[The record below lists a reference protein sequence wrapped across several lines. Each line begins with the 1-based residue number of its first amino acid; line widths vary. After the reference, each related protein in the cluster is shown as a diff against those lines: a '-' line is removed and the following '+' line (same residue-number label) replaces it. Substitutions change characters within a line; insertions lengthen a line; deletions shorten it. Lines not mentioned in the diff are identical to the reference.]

1 MKKNSIKN
9 IFNYVVYFMTL
20 LHFSSCTYSQTNLI
34 VDPDF
39 ENGSASWV
47 LASGAS
53 RVTTGVYS
61 GSYAIASID
70 ASGAN
75 QTITGLSPNTTY
87 LLTGWFKTSSK
98 SPVNLGVKWHGGN
111 ELVVQTTS
119 STFTQLSIKF
129 TTGAASTSATI
140 YANNPSGGSN
150 TMIVDNFSLTETTET
165 PYKLVWSDEFNGT
178 GAVDAANWSFENGF
192 VRNEEQ
198 QWYQPENAF
207 QKDGFLVFEAR
218 KENPINTRLNPNYVA
233 GSTDWRK
240 ARRYINYT
248 AASIKTVGKRSWLY
262 GRFEIRAKVTNLNG
276 TWPAIWTLGNSCE
289 WPSNGEVDIMENYGG
304 NVLANFAWGTNTRW
318 TAKWDSFK
326 KSASSLIAKD
336 PDWFSKF
343 HIWTLDWD
351 ENKMSIYLDGEL
363 LNEVDLSTTIN
374 GTSVCSSQN
383 PFKQPHYLL
392 LNLALISNATTV
404 SNLPFPNQY
413 VVDYARV
420 YQYDTSLSVN
430 EFQKGDPVKIYP
442 NPVKDILNIDYPD
455 GVSHFKMYD
464 VSGKLLVQGS
474 GREVNLSGFQKG
486 VYFVKVQNSEAIK
499 FIKE

>member
-1 MKKNSIKN
+1 
-9 IFNYVVYFMTL
+9 
-20 LHFSSCTYSQTNLI
+20 
-34 VDPDF
+34 
-39 ENGSASWV
+39 
-47 LASGAS
+47 
-53 RVTTGVYS
+53 
-61 GSYAIASID
+61 
-70 ASGAN
+70 
-75 QTITGLSPNTTY
+75 
-87 LLTGWFKTSSK
+87 
-98 SPVNLGVKWHGGN
+98 
-111 ELVVQTTS
+111 
-119 STFTQLSIKF
+119 
-129 TTGAASTSATI
+129 
-140 YANNPSGGSN
+140 
-150 TMIVDNFSLTETTET
+150 MIVDNFSLTETTET

>member
-1 MKKNSIKN
+1 M
-9 IFNYVVYFMTL
+9 L
-20 LHFSSCTYSQTNLI
+20 LLFSSCMYPQPNLV
-34 VDPDF
+34 VDPGF
-39 ENGSASWV
+39 ENGSAAWV
-47 LASGAS
+47 LTNSAT
-53 RVTTGVYS
+53 RVLSDAKS
-61 GSYAIASID
+61 GSYAVVAGDS
-70 ASGAN
+70 SGAN
-75 QTITGLSPNTTY
+75 QTITGLNPNTTY
-87 LLTGWFKTSSK
+87 LLTGWLKSSNS
-98 SPVNLGVKWHGGN
+98 SPVSLGVKWYGGN
-111 ELVVQTTS
+111 ELSVQTTS
-119 STFTQLSIKF
+119 TAYVPLSVKF
-129 TTGAASTSATI
+129 TTGPASTTAFI
-140 YANNPSGGSN
+140 YGYNPAGGSN
-150 TMIVDNFSLTETTET
+150 MLSVDELSLTYTSET

-198 QWYQPENAF
+198 QWYQKDNAF
-207 QKDGFLVFEAR
+207 QKDGYLVFEAR

-233 GSTDWRK
+233 GSTDWRL

-343 HIWTLDWD
+343 HIWTFDWD
-351 ENKMSIYLDGEL
+351 EKRMSIYLDGEL
-363 LNEVDLSTTIN
+363 LNEIDLSTTIN
-374 GTSVCSSQN
+374 GTAVCSGQN
-383 PFKQPHYLL
+383 PFKRPHYLL

-404 SNLPFPNQY
+404 SSLPFPNQY

-430 EFQKGDPVKIYP
+430 EFQKGDPVRLYP
-442 NPVKDILNIDYPD
+442 NPVKDMLNIKYPD
-455 GVSHFKMYD
+455 GSSHFKMYD
-464 VSGKLLVQGS
+464 VAGKLLVEGS
-474 GREVNLSGFQKG
+474 GTLVDLSDFQKG
-486 VYFVKVQNSEAIK
+486 IYFIKVQNSEAIQ